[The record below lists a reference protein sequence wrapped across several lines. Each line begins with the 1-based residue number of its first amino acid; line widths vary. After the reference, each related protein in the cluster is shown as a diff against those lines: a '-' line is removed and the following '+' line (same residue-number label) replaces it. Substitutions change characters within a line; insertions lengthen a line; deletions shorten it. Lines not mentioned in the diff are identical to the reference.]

1 MKNRESGST
10 AQSAYLLEYGRRKIR
25 VCADT
30 FQNLAQIFAEDRS
43 EAEGQ
48 EAAGQDTGLP
58 DASGREDMRQKRT
71 VLFLRK
77 SLEKERQLFAGN
89 LKEMAAMMNRAA
101 EESVRFIRL
110 GSRRQKQ
117 IIRGLA
123 GEGLNAREIYLVQRG
138 DGRMELSILLS
149 ARPSRNRGARTVDE
163 AAGCLSVLLDMRLVS
178 AKRNP
183 FFIGEEPVCYFFEE
197 EPEYV
202 YLTGTARAVK
212 ETETVSGD
220 NFAFFEAGDAQL
232 VLALSDGMGSGDE
245 ACRDSEAVV
254 DMVESMLEAGLDV
267 QMAVRLMD
275 SAMAGEGSAENLPF
289 PSTIDGLSI
298 TEEGVGLGGYFGAY
312 LSIDVGSPF
321 ESGEDGMN
329 AYIAALEKIGWTS
342 AGTNDYGEAVYHLDG
357 ETKTYEIGLTPS
369 SDGNSFLIYLYD
381 PITKPIDSPLRTF
394 LEENLVTNAT
404 LTTTETGDLYAYD
417 METGEMGT
425 EVVYEYSSESLNIV
439 TDEGMLYTN
448 TMGGVTAGTY
458 VENTDTGISI
468 YQNAGTGW
476 AHQKDEQGY
485 TAAEYFYTPLDLA
498 TLAADLIWDETA
510 DTYTLPEDDYS
521 LLFQVL
527 INNGDVP
534 ASAVSNLVI
543 TFDEEKGEVTY
554 EADILSLFQLT
565 EDSYAAGYIHTEAVL
580 SDIGTSVLTSPI
592 TAE

>member
-58 DASGREDMRQKRT
+58 DASGQEDMRQKRT

-117 IIRGLA
+117 IIRGLT

-149 ARPSRNRGARTVDE
+149 ARPSRNRGARTADE

-232 VLALSDGMGSGDE
+232 VLALSDGMGSGDD
-245 ACRDSEAVV
+245 ACRDSESVV
-254 DMVESMLEAGLDV
+254 DMAESMLETGLDV

-275 SAMAGEGSAENLPF
+275 SAMAGEGSAENLPTLDLCCLDLYEGECTF
-289 PSTIDGLSI
+289 LKAGGTAGFIKRGSAVERITGTALPLGACGDAQPQPVKRSVSDGDYIILM
-298 TEEGVGLGGYFGAY
+298 T
-312 LSIDVGSPF
+312 
-321 ESGEDGMN
+321 DGMT
-329 AYIAALEKIGWTS
+329 EGWPN
-342 AGTNDYGEAVYHLDG
+342 GDG
-357 ETKTYEIGLTPS
+357 E
-369 SDGNSFLIYLYD
+369 
-381 PITKPIDSPLRTF
+381 RQ
-394 LEENLVTNAT
+394 LET
-404 LTTTETGDLYAYD
+404 LL
-417 METGEMGT
+417 
-425 EVVYEYSSESLNIV
+425 S
-439 TDEGMLYTN
+439 GMN
-448 TMGGVTAGTY
+448 
-458 VENTDTGISI
+458 GISPSEM
-468 YQNAGTGW
+468 AGILLRF
-476 AHQKDEQGY
+476 AIEQRGGRIRDDM
-485 TAAEYFYTPLDLA
+485 TVLCAG
-498 TLAADLIWDETA
+498 IW
-510 DTYTLPEDDYS
+510 
-521 LLFQVL
+521 
-527 INNGDVP
+527 
-534 ASAVSNLVI
+534 
-543 TFDEEKGEVTY
+543 EKGEG
-554 EADILSLFQLT
+554 I
-565 EDSYAAGYIHTEAVL
+565 
-580 SDIGTSVLTSPI
+580 
-592 TAE
+592 